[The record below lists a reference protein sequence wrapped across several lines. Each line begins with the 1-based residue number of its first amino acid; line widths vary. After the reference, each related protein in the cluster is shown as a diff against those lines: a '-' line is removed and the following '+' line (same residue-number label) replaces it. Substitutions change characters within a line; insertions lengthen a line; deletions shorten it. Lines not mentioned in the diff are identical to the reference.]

1 MTGNRGD
8 SAQLARIAAMLESH
22 IDTSKRDR
30 GEILE
35 TLASIRAEFKSEIE
49 AIRAEMKAEQD
60 KFDAR
65 LRTLEDTHKKAGG
78 LLIGLLTATATAGAG
93 VSKMIEGMIR

>member
-1 MTGNRGD
+1 MSGDASD

-30 GEILE
+30 GEILD
-35 TLASIRAEFKSEIE
+35 TLTSIRAEFKSEIE

-60 KFDAR
+60 KFDVR

-93 VSKMIEGMIR
+93 VSKLLEGVFR